1 MFLLDYVVSPQLPPA
16 FKTTLPSGIPV
27 LVRHVGPADAP
38 RLKEGFRLISSL
50 ARRRHFP
57 GDELQEL
64 GEEQLKLLA
73 QVDQKNYCIWGA
85 LNPAKPQEPGIGI
98 ARYRRLVEEP
108 SAADVAITI
117 LDQYQGTGAGLLLH
131 AALHSTAHRNGIRHF
146 YYEVAGE
153 NERFIRHLK
162 SLGAE
167 HVGRVVGVTRLR
179 MPVYTRALN
188 VPQYNGSGFKFAQA
202 MRRLTSVRPV
212 AEPAAAAA

>member
-1 MFLLDYVVSPQLPPA
+1 MFLFDYVLSPHLPNA

-27 LVRHVGPADAP
+27 LVRHVGPADAS
-38 RLKEGFRLISSL
+38 RLKDGFRLISSL

-57 GDELQEL
+57 GDDVTEL
-64 GEEQLKLLA
+64 GEEQLKALQ

-85 LNPAKPQEPGIGI
+85 LNPAKPGEPGIGI
-98 ARYRRLVEEP
+98 ARYRRLEEEP

-131 AALHSTAHRNGIRHF
+131 ACLHYTAHHNRIRHF
-146 YYEVAGE
+146 YYEVGGE

-179 MPVYTRALN
+179 MPVYARALN
-188 VPQYNGSGFKFAQA
+188 VPHYNASGFKFSQA
-202 MRRLTSVRPV
+202 MRKVTAGR
-212 AEPAAAAA
+212 AIAA

>member
-1 MFLLDYVVSPQLPPA
+1 MLLLDYVVSPALPAA
-16 FKTTLPSGIPV
+16 FRTTLPSGVPV
-27 LVRHVGPADAP
+27 LVRHVGADDAG

-57 GDELQEL
+57 GDDVKEL

-85 LNPAKPQEPGIGI
+85 LNPAKTDEPGIGI
-98 ARYRRLVEEP
+98 ARYRRLEEEP
-108 SAADVAITI
+108 SAADVAITV
-117 LDQYQGTGAGLLLH
+117 LDRYQGTGAGLLLH
-131 AALHSTAHRNGIRHF
+131 ACLHYTAAHNRIRHF

-162 SLGAE
+162 RLGAE

-179 MPVYTRALN
+179 MPVYPRALA
-188 VPQYNGSGFKFAQA
+188 VPQFNPSGFKFSQA
-202 MRRLTSVRPV
+202 MRKVTAGRAV
-212 AEPAAAAA
+212 AA

>member
-1 MFLLDYVVSPQLPPA
+1 MLLFDYILPPYLPPA

-27 LVRHVGPADAP
+27 LVRHVGPADAS

-57 GDELQEL
+57 GDDIKEL

-73 QVDQKNYCIWGA
+73 QVDHKNYCIWGA
-85 LNPAKPQEPGIGI
+85 LNPAKPDEPGIGI
-98 ARYRRLVEEP
+98 ARYRRLAEEP

-131 AALHSTAHRNGIRHF
+131 ACLHATASRNKIRHF
-146 YYEVAGE
+146 YYEVAGQ

-179 MPVYTRALN
+179 MPVYHRAFGI
-188 VPQYNGSGFKFAQA
+188 PHYNASGFKFSQA
-202 MRRLTSVRPV
+202 MRKLTSVRAV
-212 AEPAAAAA
+212 AA

>member
-1 MFLLDYVVSPQLPPA
+1 MLLFDYVVTPSLPPA

-38 RLKEGFRLISSL
+38 RLKDGFRLISSL

-57 GDELQEL
+57 GDEVKEL
-64 GEEQLKLLA
+64 GPAQLAALQ
-73 QVDQKNYCIWGA
+73 QVDQKSYCIWGA
-85 LNPAKPQEPGIGI
+85 LNPAKPDEPGIGI
-98 ARYRRLVEEP
+98 ARYRRLKEEP

-131 AALHSTAHRNGIRHF
+131 ACLHFTAVHNRIRHL
-146 YYEVAGE
+146 YYEVGGE

-162 SLGAE
+162 ALGAE

-179 MPVYTRALN
+179 MPVYPRALS
-188 VPQYNGSGFKFAQA
+188 VPQYSASGFKFSAA
-202 MRRLTSVRPV
+202 MRKLTSARAV
-212 AEPAAAAA
+212 AA

>member
-1 MFLLDYVVSPQLPPA
+1 MLLFDYIVSPHLPPA

-27 LVRHVGPADAP
+27 LVRHVVSADAS
-38 RLKEGFRLISSL
+38 RLKDGFRLISSL

-57 GDELQEL
+57 GDEVKEL

-85 LNPAKPQEPGIGI
+85 LNPAKPDEPGIGI
-98 ARYRRLVEEP
+98 ARYRRLEEEP

-131 AALHSTAHRNGIRHF
+131 ACLHATARNNKIRHF
-146 YYEVAGE
+146 YYEVGGE

-179 MPVYTRALN
+179 MPVYHRALS
-188 VPQYNGSGFKFAQA
+188 VPQYNASGFKFSQA
-202 MRRLTSVRPV
+202 MRRLTGARPV
-212 AEPAAAAA
+212 AA

>member
-1 MFLLDYVVSPQLPPA
+1 MFLLDYIVSPHLPNA

-38 RLKEGFRLISSL
+38 RLKDGFKLISSL

-57 GDELQEL
+57 TEEVKEL
-64 GEEQLKLLA
+64 GEEQLKALGE
-73 QVDQKNYCIWGA
+73 VDQRNYCIWGA
-85 LNPAKPQEPGIGI
+85 LNPAKPSEPGIGI
-98 ARYRRLVEEP
+98 ARYRRLEEEP
-108 SAADVAITI
+108 SAADVVITI

-131 AALHSTAHRNGIRHF
+131 ACLHFTAHQNHIRHF
-146 YYEVAGE
+146 YYEVSGE

-179 MPVYTRALN
+179 MPVYARALS
-188 VPQYNGSGFKFAQA
+188 VPQYNASGFKFSQA
-202 MRRLTSVRPV
+202 MRRVTAARAV
-212 AEPAAAAA
+212 AA

>member
-1 MFLLDYVVSPQLPPA
+1 MFLFDYVVSPQLPPA

-27 LVRHVGPADAP
+27 LVRHVGTADAP
-38 RLKEGFRLISSL
+38 RLQEGFKLISSL

-57 GDELQEL
+57 GDDVKEL
-64 GEEQLKLLA
+64 GEEQLKALG

-85 LNPAKPQEPGIGI
+85 LNPAKPGEPGIGI
-98 ARYRRLVEEP
+98 ARYRRLAEEP
-108 SAADVAITI
+108 SAADVVITI

-131 AALHSTAHRNGIRHF
+131 ACLHYTAAHNRLRHF

-179 MPVYTRALN
+179 MPVYPRALN
-188 VPQYNGSGFKFAQA
+188 VPQYSPSGFKFSQA
-202 MRRLTSVRPV
+202 MRRVTSGRAV
-212 AEPAAAAA
+212 AAAA

>member
-1 MFLLDYVVSPQLPPA
+1 MFLFDYLASPNLPTA

-27 LVRHVGPADAP
+27 LVRHVGSADAP

-57 GDELQEL
+57 DEDLKEL
-64 GEEQLKLLA
+64 GAEQLKALER
-73 QVDQKNYCIWGA
+73 VDQKNYCIWGA
-85 LNPAKPQEPGIGI
+85 MNPARADEPGIGI
-98 ARYRRLVEEP
+98 ARYRRLEEEP

-131 AALHSTAHRNGIRHF
+131 ACLHFTAHQNHIRHF

-167 HVGRVVGVTRLR
+167 HIGRAIGVTRLR
-179 MPVYTRALN
+179 MPVYARALS
-188 VPQYNGSGFKFAQA
+188 VPQYNASGFKFSQA
-202 MRRLTSVRPV
+202 MRKVTAGRAV
-212 AEPAAAAA
+212 AA

>member
-1 MFLLDYVVSPQLPPA
+1 MFLFDYIVSPELPPA

-27 LVRHVGPADAP
+27 LVRHVGPADAQ
-38 RLKEGFRLISSL
+38 RLKAGFKLVSQL

-57 GDELQEL
+57 GEDLKEL
-64 GEEQLKLLA
+64 GPEQLKALA

-85 LNPAKPQEPGIGI
+85 LNPAKSEEPGIGI
-98 ARYRRLVEEP
+98 ARYRRIPEEP
-108 SAADVAITI
+108 SAADVVITI

-131 AALHSTAHRNGIRHF
+131 ACLHSTAAQNGIRHF

-167 HVGRVVGVTRLR
+167 HVGRVIGVTRLR
-179 MPVYTRALN
+179 MPVYRRALG
-188 VPQYNGSGFKFAQA
+188 VPQYNSSGFKFSQA
-202 MRRLTSVRPV
+202 MRKLTSARAV
-212 AEPAAAAA
+212 AA

>member
-1 MFLLDYVVSPQLPPA
+1 MFLFDYIVTPQLPGA

-27 LVRHVGPADAP
+27 LVRHVGVADAP

-57 GDELQEL
+57 GEDVKEL
-64 GEEQLKLLA
+64 GEAQLKALA
-73 QVDQKNYCIWGA
+73 QVDQKNYSIWGA
-85 LNPAKPQEPGIGI
+85 LNPAKPEEPGIGI
-98 ARYRRLVEEP
+98 ARYRRLAEEP

-131 AALHSTAHRNGIRHF
+131 ACLHFTAQQNRIRHF

-179 MPVYTRALN
+179 MPVYKRALN
-188 VPQYNGSGFKFAQA
+188 VPQYNASGFKFSQA
-202 MRRLTSVRPV
+202 MRRLTGARAV
-212 AEPAAAAA
+212 AA